1 MPVHLHCLC
10 RSLTVQYS
18 FGQSFQM
25 CSFLSTVCPPS
36 LRGHLGKCLCPACR
50 VLLVWCKEMP
60 FPSQLTHRATKSRFR
75 MAVRT
80 PSFSRP
86 QHRLLSKVALTRG
99 RWLRTHSHWG
109 CPSAFVQIINSFLL
123 PPALPVLPQTVFS
136 CLPSPCS
143 E

>member
-1 MPVHLHCLC
+1 
-10 RSLTVQYS
+10 
-18 FGQSFQM
+18 M

-99 RWLRTHSHWG
+99 RWLRTLIPTGDALLLLCRLLIHSS
-109 CPSAFVQIINSFLL
+109 CLL
-123 PPALPVLPQTVFS
+123 PFLYFHRRFSVVYRVLVQNRHGPWPLTS
-136 CLPSPCS
+136 WSSLLHINT
-143 E
+143 